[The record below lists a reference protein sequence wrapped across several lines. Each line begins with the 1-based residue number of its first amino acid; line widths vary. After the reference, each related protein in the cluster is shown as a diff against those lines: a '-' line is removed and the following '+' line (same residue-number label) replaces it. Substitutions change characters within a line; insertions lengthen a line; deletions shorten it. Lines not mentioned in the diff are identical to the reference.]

1 MKFTGYFLIVWD
13 FIRAASQV
21 GVSVGPGRGS
31 AAGSI
36 VAYALNITK
45 IDPLKYNLLFERFLN
60 PERVSMPDIDIDF
73 NDETREKV
81 IAYVKEKYGENAV
94 AQIVTFGTLSSRAA
108 IKDIGRVLGIELDTV
123 NKITKQFETIAGKVE
138 SIKEGLEKESLKW
151 TKDDERLQLLFDYA
165 KILENTNRNTGTHA
179 AAVVIAPGN
188 ISDYVPLYKP
198 ENSAKTQS
206 LEFVTQYEKNCVE
219 EAGLVKMDFLGLTTL
234 SIIENTLKMIKD
246 NTGENIELDN
256 IDFDDKETF
265 NMLSQGKTNSV
276 FQFESN
282 GMQEYLRQL
291 KPQNL
296 EELTAMNALYRP
308 GPMDFIDDYIKRK
321 HGEVVVYDHPLLE
334 PILKET
340 YGIMVYQEQVMKIAQ
355 VLAGYDLGEADILRR
370 AMGKKDEKTMEKNLS
385 IFIAGCEKNGI
396 DKAKA
401 TVIFE
406 KMEKFANYGFNKSH
420 AAAYA
425 YLAYQTAFLKTHYP
439 LDFMASVLTSE
450 MGKQEKLLV
459 YIESVKE
466 KGLPIKPPDVNYSSV
481 DFTVNDDQIVYAL
494 NGIKGVGVGAS
505 ESIVKARK
513 KEGRFTDIL
522 HFLKSIDL
530 RLCNHGV
537 LEILIKSGAL
547 DSLGQKRKWML
558 EHLDDYLKE
567 AQEIQQD
574 MKIGQG
580 NLFDMFADTQTET
593 DKIKPGVD
601 VEEFDEIE
609 RLQLEKDTIGFYI
622 SGHPLLKYSNFI
634 KEKCSHNSKGIKN
647 ISINPN
653 PNSKYIP
660 KIAITIVG
668 VIESVKIF
676 KKDDGTQWA
685 SVILEDLYGK
695 FEICV
700 YKDQFN
706 EYSQLLIAKKTIYI
720 KGYCRM
726 FQDGKKTIVV
736 ETVYDLDQKQKN
748 ELSEYHIFIKEIEA
762 NIDDLK
768 NFKNDLN
775 QLNGSTLSVYFH
787 IKEGEDEIVIK
798 SMDVKAPRDSEIMD
812 VFRQK
817 YGFIDTIKI
826 M

>member
-1 MKFTGYFLIVWD
+1 
-13 FIRAASQV
+13 
-21 GVSVGPGRGS
+21 
-31 AAGSI
+31 
-36 VAYALNITK
+36 
-45 IDPLKYNLLFERFLN
+45 
-60 PERVSMPDIDIDF
+60 MPDFDIDF
-73 NDETREKV
+73 CQERRQEVIDYVFDKYTKDKV
-81 IAYVKEKYGENAV
+81 S
-94 AQIVTFGTLSSRAA
+94 QIVTFSKMKAKA
-108 IKDIGRVLGIELDTV
+108 VIKDVGRVLELPLSRV
-123 NKITKQFETIAGKVE
+123 NQIAGFLPKVIE
-138 SIKEGLEKESLKW
+138 
-151 TKDDERLQLLFDYA
+151 KDDDLPKLYKKIPELEQISLYGSDDEKKLLEISA
-165 KILENTNRNTGTHA
+165 KLENTTRHTSVHA
-179 AAVVIAPGN
+179 AGVVIGQKN
-188 ISDYVPLYKP
+188 IIEFVPLQIDRDEKLGDTIT
-198 ENSAKTQS
+198 TQFEGKN
-206 LEFVTQYEKNCVE
+206 LEEC
-219 EAGLVKMDFLGLTTL
+219 GLVKMDFLGLITL
-234 SIIENTLKMIKD
+234 TLIKNCLMHLED
-246 NTGENIELDN
+246 KGIKIDIDN
-256 IDFDDKETF
+256 ISFDDEKVYQLFANGDTDAI
-265 NMLSQGKTNSV
+265 
-276 FQFESN
+276 FQFESA
-282 GMQEYLRQL
+282 GMKKYLTKL
-291 KPQNL
+291 KPTCL
-296 EELTAMNALYRP
+296 EDLIAMNALYRP

-370 AMGKKDEKTMEKNLS
+370 AMGKKDEKAMEKNLS

-762 NIDDLK
+762 NIDDLQ
-768 NFKNDLN
+768 F
-775 QLNGSTLSVYFH
+775 
-787 IKEGEDEIVIK
+787 
-798 SMDVKAPRDSEIMD
+798 
-812 VFRQK
+812 
-817 YGFIDTIKI
+817 
-826 M
+826 